1 MEDYTIIQDNKYIK
15 RVRIDSGI
23 ILNIY
28 KFKSSYSYIGSDF
41 KIRKQKKL
49 DEDFYEL
56 TEDYRDLPK
65 GTVIYYKES
74 LVVTELIENKEDYLY
89 ELKTTSSAFSG
100 NLNRIKDLLSRVS
113 YHISNCDEK
122 SDYWKDI

>member
-1 MEDYTIIQDNKYIK
+1 MEDFTVIQDNKYIK
-15 RVRIDSGI
+15 RVRIDDGI

-49 DEDFYEL
+49 DKDFYEL

-100 NLNRIKDLLSRVS
+100 NLNRIEDLLFRVG

>member
-1 MEDYTIIQDNKYIK
+1 M
-15 RVRIDSGI
+15 
-23 ILNIY
+23 
-28 KFKSSYSYIGSDF
+28 
-41 KIRKQKKL
+41 
-49 DEDFYEL
+49 
-56 TEDYRDLPK
+56 PK

-100 NLNRIKDLLSRVS
+100 DLNRIEDLMSRVR
-113 YHISNCDEK
+113 YFISNCDEK

>member
-122 SDYWKDI
+122 SDYWEDI

>member
-1 MEDYTIIQDNKYIK
+1 MEDFTVIQDNKYIK
-15 RVRIDSGI
+15 RVRIDDGI
-23 ILNIY
+23 IFNIY

-49 DEDFYEL
+49 DKDFYEL
-56 TEDYRDLPK
+56 TEDYRGLPK

-100 NLNRIKDLLSRVS
+100 NLNRIEDLLSRVS

>member
-1 MEDYTIIQDNKYIK
+1 MEDFTVIQDNKYIK
-15 RVRIDSGI
+15 RVRIDDGI
-23 ILNIY
+23 IFNIY

-49 DEDFYEL
+49 DKDFYEL

-100 NLNRIKDLLSRVS
+100 NLNRIEDLLSRVS

>member
-49 DEDFYEL
+49 DKDFYEL
-56 TEDYRDLPK
+56 TEDYRGLPK

>member
-1 MEDYTIIQDNKYIK
+1 MEDFTVIQDNKYIK
-15 RVRIDSGI
+15 RVRIDDGI
-23 ILNIY
+23 IFNIY

-49 DEDFYEL
+49 DKDF
-56 TEDYRDLPK
+56 
-65 GTVIYYKES
+65 
-74 LVVTELIENKEDYLY
+74 Y

-100 NLNRIKDLLSRVS
+100 NLNRIEDLLSRVS

>member
-1 MEDYTIIQDNKYIK
+1 MEDFTVIQDNKYIK
-15 RVRIDSGI
+15 RVRIDDGI
-23 ILNIY
+23 IFNIY
-28 KFKSSYSYIGSDF
+28 KFKSSYFYIGSDF

-49 DEDFYEL
+49 DKDFYEL

-100 NLNRIKDLLSRVS
+100 DLNRIEDLMFRVS
-113 YHISNCDEK
+113 YFISNCDEK

>member
-1 MEDYTIIQDNKYIK
+1 MEDYTVIQDNKYIK
-15 RVRIDSGI
+15 RVRIDGGI

-28 KFKSSYSYIGSDF
+28 KFKSNYSYIGSDF

-49 DEDFYEL
+49 DKDFYEL

-100 NLNRIKDLLSRVS
+100 NLNRIEDLLSRVR
-113 YHISNCDEK
+113 YFISNCDEK